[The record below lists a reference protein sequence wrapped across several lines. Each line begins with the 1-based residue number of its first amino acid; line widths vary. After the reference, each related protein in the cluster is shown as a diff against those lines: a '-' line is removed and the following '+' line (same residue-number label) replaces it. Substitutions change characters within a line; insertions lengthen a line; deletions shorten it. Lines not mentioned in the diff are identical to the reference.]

1 MKGKLVAELSCK
13 WYTFAILCGPAV
25 LLRRNRK
32 ITSRNVPD
40 NDLYSVIALAARGE
54 VNLFRT
60 ERATSKA
67 HCAII
72 VVLASA
78 AAARRQAPNWSRA
91 LGSVGSSAMCIYQPA
106 RAYCITDGSSHLR
119 VNDSHI
125 FILCGKKIARSIN
138 WKALN

>member
-91 LGSVGSSAMCIYQPA
+91 LGSVGSSAMCIYQQHA
-106 RAYCITDGSSHLR
+106 RITNGASHFR

-125 FILCGKKIARSIN
+125 FNPMREENCEVHKLESSELK
-138 WKALN
+138 